1 MKENQLIK
9 RVIKDD
15 RRSHDRRSPGVP
27 PPGVPPSSNQR
38 LPSRASLT
46 PANKKVLNKLIK
58 GRGFC
63 RVE

>member
-9 RVIKDD
+9 RVIKDVPP
-15 RRSHDRRSPGVP
+15 HDRRS
-27 PPGVPPSSNQR
+27 PGVPPSSNQR

>member
-9 RVIKDD
+9 RVIKD
-15 RRSHDRRSPGVP
+15 DRRSPGVP